1 MSTPMVNKRPPLA
14 TTAGVAP
21 AVQRRLHH
29 TLFVAGSL
37 ALGGLFTLLGTAL
50 TAFSA
55 FVAYRLTHPRAC
67 AFSHMHR
74 DSRRNA
80 RKVWTSPPRIVRFH
94 SSDGVA
100 LFGRLFKGTRRSAIV
115 LAHGYTACQEELLEL
130 AAHLQ
135 ARGYNVLLFDFRNHG
150 RSGLGRQGSSIG
162 YHERQDICAAV
173 RYLKRRRSIDPQGI
187 GVLGMSMGAATALL
201 AAADCEDIR
210 AVVADSP
217 FADLREA
224 FHYGIG
230 TFYNGLPVNV
240 VAGPLLLF
248 SEMFSGVAVKK
259 IRPLD
264 VIEKIAPRPILFI
277 HGLDDAVIHHDH
289 SRKLYEA
296 YSGPKDMWSVEG
308 ADHVQAGINHP
319 DEYLKRVDDF
329 FSTNLAAL
337 WASTSAH
344 TCCRAR
350 PPSVSC

>member
-1 MSTPMVNKRPPLA
+1 MSTPMLNTTPAFAP
-14 TTAGVAP
+14 TAGVAP
-21 AVQRRLHH
+21 AVRRRLLHPI
-29 TLFVAGSL
+29 FIISSL
-37 ALGGLFTLLGTAL
+37 ALGGLFTILGTII

-55 FVAYRLTHPRAC
+55 LIAYRLTHPRTC
-67 AFSHMHR
+67 AFSHMHH
-74 DSRRNA
+74 DARRNA
-80 RKVWTSPPRIVRFH
+80 RKVWTSPPRLVRFH

-150 RSGLGRQGSSIG
+150 RSGASKQGSSIG
-162 YHERQDICAAV
+162 YREREDVCAAV

-230 TFYNGLPVNV
+230 TFYNGLGANM
-240 VAGPLLLF
+240 VAGPLLMF
-248 SEMFSGVAVKK
+248 SEMFSGVPVKK

-264 VIEKIAPRPILFI
+264 VIEKIAPRPIMFI
-277 HGLDDAVIHHDH
+277 HGLEDEVIHHDH
-289 SRKLYEA
+289 SRKLSEA
-296 YSGPKDMWSVEG
+296 YSGPQETWWVEG
-308 ADHVQAGINHP
+308 ARHVQAGVNHP
-319 DEYLKRVDDF
+319 DEYLRRVDSF
-329 FSTNLAAL
+329 FSTHLAA
-337 WASTSAH
+337 
-344 TCCRAR
+344 
-350 PPSVSC
+350 